1 MVLNADINGALNIL
15 KKAFPFSVA
24 LNPLMGR
31 GSGLGNPCR
40 VKPY

>member
-15 KKAFPFSVA
+15 KKVSHKVA

-40 VKPY
+40 VIPY